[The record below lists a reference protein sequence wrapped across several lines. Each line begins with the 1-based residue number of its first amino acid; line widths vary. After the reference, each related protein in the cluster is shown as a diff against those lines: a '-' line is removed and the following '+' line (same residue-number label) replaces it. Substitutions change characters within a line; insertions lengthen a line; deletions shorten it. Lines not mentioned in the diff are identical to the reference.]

1 MFVMLFSFVRSLVL
15 LHHMR
20 RTANLMQDKR
30 IHDIYMTCLSELQL
44 RKSIPL
50 YSSSIIDTPVSTG
63 ILRPAIFLPL
73 HHISNFEEQEIRYI
87 LLHEL
92 MHCYYKDAI
101 FNYCM
106 NIIRILYWF
115 HPLIWLI
122 TKEFYTERE
131 LACDTSVLRLLGANE
146 QISYGV
152 TLLHFVDKQTNTP
165 LSLLNN
171 LSENAKQMKR
181 RILNIKQHQPLTI
194 QKKLHSILSFLLS
207 LLVILCGT
215 PWLSV
220 HASDSL
226 HYQWDTKSVSI
237 TSLDLSDQYQSYSG
251 SFVLYDLCPVRS

>member
-1 MFVMLFSFVRSLVL
+1 
-15 LHHMR
+15 
-20 RTANLMQDKR
+20 
-30 IHDIYMTCLSELQL
+30 
-44 RKSIPL
+44 
-50 YSSSIIDTPVSTG
+50 
-63 ILRPAIFLPL
+63 
-73 HHISNFEEQEIRYI
+73 
-87 LLHEL
+87 

-171 LSENAKQMKR
+171 LSANAKQMKR